1 MRVTSDLGVWAGVLG
16 VPGRACVWD
25 ETEGWWGQGATWSFP
40 RRQGNRAGWGSG
52 RVQSERKG
60 GRKPRAEKGAPRCQL
75 GAGSRQGGEGWA
87 VACGLSPQG
96 LGPWVWP
103 AERKANGVP
112 EEPGVERVASGGP
125 APLRRALSGR
135 AAGGRTGGARRAC
148 ALGHAAAMPEPRG
161 GSGSLRVNAAFA
173 ARYSRYRERE
183 ELQRRE

>member
-1 MRVTSDLGVWAGVLG
+1 M
-16 VPGRACVWD
+16 
-25 ETEGWWGQGATWSFP
+25 
-40 RRQGNRAGWGSG
+40 
-52 RVQSERKG
+52 
-60 GRKPRAEKGAPRCQL
+60 
-75 GAGSRQGGEGWA
+75 
-87 VACGLSPQG
+87 ACGLSPQG

-103 AERKANGVP
+103 AERKANRVP
-112 EEPGVERVASGGP
+112 EEPGVERGASGGP